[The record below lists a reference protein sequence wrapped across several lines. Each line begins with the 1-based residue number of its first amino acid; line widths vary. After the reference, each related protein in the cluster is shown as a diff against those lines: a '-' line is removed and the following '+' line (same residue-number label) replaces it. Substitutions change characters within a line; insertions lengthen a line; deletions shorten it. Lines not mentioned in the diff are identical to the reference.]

1 MTAPSCSGEF
11 TKKMLRSSSLETSAL
26 TTVPVAIWSFRE
38 LVRSKTM
45 SAPVLDSDMLA
56 QARTVW
62 FMTDSIV
69 AGAPAAPKKY
79 ANLPEPMRS
88 SRRRISGWNITT
100 MAMRPSS
107 TMRRMRL
114 FTILIRAMSEM
125 TSANAALDCAREP
138 VGIRAAYEADADV
151 YEHGHN
157 QHVDYVR
164 QAHRPQIFEGIG
176 EVIGKSH
183 GIHPSKHTPSERG
196 ACQFMILYI
205 IRGKSA
211 TAILPLPLP
220 AGARGLT
227 KVRVRTI
234 I

>member
-114 FTILIRAMSEM
+114 FTILNRAMSEM
-125 TSANAALDCAREP
+125 TSASSMNTMPRASRLAFVRRMRPMQTYMSTATISTSTMSARL
-138 VGIRAAYEADADV
+138 I
-151 YEHGHN
+151 
-157 QHVDYVR
+157 VR
-164 QAHRPQIFEGIG
+164 RYLKE
-176 EVIGKSH
+176 
-183 GIHPSKHTPSERG
+183 SE
-196 ACQFMILYI
+196 
-205 IRGKSA
+205 K
-211 TAILPLPLP
+211 
-220 AGARGLT
+220 
-227 KVRVRTI
+227 
-234 I
+234 